1 LFSNALLPQI
11 CNNLQGAKVL
21 GDFNIKD
28 EAGGAHRAITKTFA
42 ANITDNTLEIHL
54 YWGGKGTTA
63 IPYRGVY
70 GPLISAISVTQ
81 SECFTHCLPV
91 ADV

>member
-1 LFSNALLPQI
+1 
-11 CNNLQGAKVL
+11 VL
-21 GDFNIKD
+21 KDFNIED
-28 EAGGAHRAITKTFA
+28 VAGGVNRAISMNFTT
-42 ANITDNTLEIHL
+42 NITTNTLEIHF

-81 SECFTHCLPV
+81 GKSSVLYSR
-91 ADV
+91 